1 MVDYSE
7 FEALA
12 PFMRLIEES
21 LAGLV
26 DGERYFD
33 LFAEDVLMEFIY
45 APPGT
50 PPSIR
55 GRQTMIDAW
64 RGYGDI
70 ISLDRM
76 SNEKVY
82 RTIDPEVLILEYESH
97 GKGVVTGRPYH
108 QKYLSIVTIKDRH
121 VVYWRDY
128 ANPLVVS
135 ETIGGPDQM
144 AHAMFSPPESGS

>member
-1 MVDYSE
+1 MVDYAE

-33 LFAEDVLMEFIY
+33 MFDEDIFMEFIY

-55 GRQTMIDAW
+55 GRQAMIDAW

-70 ISLDRM
+70 IFLDRM
-76 SNEKVY
+76 SDAKAYQTTAPGIV
-82 RTIDPEVLILEYESH
+82 ILEYESH

-108 QKYLSIVTIKDRH
+108 QKYVSIVTIKDRK

-128 ANPLVVS
+128 GNPLTVI
-135 ETIGGPDQM
+135 ETIGGSENM
-144 AHAMFSPPESGS
+144 AHAMFSAG